1 MIEELLDETF
11 ENLEDDDVE
20 ELADKE
26 VEKVLWEVTSGQLGQ
41 LSGTPTATPEDEG
54 VSHAFSHAVEV
65 SVLARWCTCGY
76 SILCIHRPWVQS
88 LRWWI
93 LMRRKI

>member
-11 ENLEDDDVE
+11 EALEDDDVE

-41 LSGTPTATPEDEG
+41 LSETPSATPQEG
-54 VSHAFSHAVEV
+54 VSLTAYTVNY
-65 SVLARWCTCGY
+65 CNTN
-76 SILCIHRPWVQS
+76 ILCVCMCVCVAGSGART
-88 LRWWI
+88 RAG
-93 LMRRKI
+93 

>member
-11 ENLEDDDVE
+11 EGLEDDDLE

-41 LSGTPTATPEDEG
+41 LSGTPSAVPQDEG
-54 VSHAFSHAVEV
+54 VSPSLEVTSNTQCGNLLYCHAGSG
-65 SVLARWCTCGY
+65 SRARGGGF
-76 SILCIHRPWVQS
+76 
-88 LRWWI
+88 
-93 LMRRKI
+93 